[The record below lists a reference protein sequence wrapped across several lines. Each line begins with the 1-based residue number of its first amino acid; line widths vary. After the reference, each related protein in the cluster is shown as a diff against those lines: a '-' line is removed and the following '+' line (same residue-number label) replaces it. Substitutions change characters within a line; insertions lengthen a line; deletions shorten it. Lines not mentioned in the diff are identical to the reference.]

1 MAAIVGKD
9 LKEIL
14 EAQAL
19 EDYRD
24 RHVHLK
30 IAIAKTNNVLAKVN
44 NELAKVLADSGYY
57 SEANVA
63 EMQDESIDAYI
74 ATGKM
79 KHGEIITA
87 PRGRIPESATTKD
100 RMRRKLRT
108 QKGRATYA
116 KRKSSVE
123 PVIGQVKDV
132 QGFRQFLRRGL
143 RAAQCEWRFG
153 CAMHNLL
160 KLFRRLRPATA
171 W

>member
-1 MAAIVGKD
+1 VIVAADVTQQANDPKSRALRGKKQ
-9 LKEIL
+9 LVPMVEQVKRNTGS
-14 EAQAL
+14 AP
-19 EDYRD
+19 
-24 RHVHLK
+24 
-30 IAIAKTNNVLAKVN
+30 
-44 NELAKVLADSGYY
+44 AKVLADSGYY

-116 KRKSSVE
+116 RRKSSVE

-143 RAAQCEWRFG
+143 HAAQCEWRFG

-160 KLFRRLRPATA
+160 KLFRRMRPAFA